1 MLYVK
6 KHEESDLVEER
17 RKAMHYQELIQEALR
32 DAEESASLLLIKEK
46 KAERILKGEN
56 KIDQDKVVA
65 AMVSGED
72 AAAMLSQVRLRS
84 VSSPFPT
91 PHAR

>member
-1 MLYVK
+1 MAKAEQYMLYVK

-32 DAEESASLLLIKEK
+32 DAEEAASLLLIKEK

-72 AAAMLSQVRLRS
+72 AAAMLEE
-84 VSSPFPT
+84 VSKS
-91 PHAR
+91 

>member
-32 DAEESASLLLIKEK
+32 DAEEAASLLLIKEK

-72 AAAMLSQVRLRS
+72 AAAMLEE
-84 VSSPFPT
+84 VSKS
-91 PHAR
+91 